1 MKKKE
6 LRPKSKFGLIKGFGK
21 RLVILTLVY
30 ITFMVSMW
38 TTLGQFFDEG
48 LGFNW
53 IFWVIIATSVL
64 LFIGLV
70 IYVERQQLKYYGEV

>member
-1 MKKKE
+1 M
-6 LRPKSKFGLIKGFGK
+6 
-21 RLVILTLVY
+21 
-30 ITFMVSMW
+30 TFMVSMW
-38 TTLGQFFDEG
+38 ATLGQFFNEG

-53 IFWVIIATSVL
+53 IFWVIVSASVL